1 MGLGMDIEAL
11 HREYNKR
18 SETYERLKDELIYT
32 LQQELESRQIPFHQI
47 TGRVKSF
54 DSLID
59 KARRQESDTPFETI
73 LDICG
78 VRVICLFLSDLRHVG
93 EIVESKFTINTIDDK
108 IYTKP
113 EDAFGYLSVHYIGS
127 LPATVSGPRYDGL
140 KELKFEIQ
148 LRTIAMHAWA
158 TVSHYLD
165 YKSPLA
171 IPSHLRK
178 DFNALSALFYVADTH
193 FEVFFRSSQQAK
205 EIAEEK
211 AESLPEIV
219 KEEINSDTLAAY
231 LVKKY
236 PDREHTEPETI
247 SKLVEELR
255 SVGYA
260 KIGQLDVALQR
271 STRAF
276 ETFEK
281 AHRPATKDARY
292 SDVGVVRVSLSI
304 ADPTYLNFRMHKEKY
319 PEEIRERYEEYRHLL
334 S

>member
-1 MGLGMDIEAL
+1 MDIASL
-11 HREYNKR
+11 RGEYEKR
-18 SETYERLKDELIYT
+18 SEMYKRLKDEVIYA
-32 LQQELESRQIPFHQI
+32 LEREIKSQQIPIHEI
-47 TGRVKSF
+47 TGRVKPF
-54 DSLID
+54 DSLVY

-78 VRVICLFLSDLRHVG
+78 IRIICLFLSDLQRIG
-93 EIVESKFTINTIDDK
+93 EIIESKFAIHAKDDK

-113 EDAFGYLSVHYIGS
+113 DDAFGYLSVHYVGS
-127 LPATVSGPRYDGL
+127 LPTTVSGPRYDDL
-140 KELKFEIQ
+140 KGLKFEIQ

-158 TVSHYLD
+158 TISHYLD

-178 DFNALSALFYVADTH
+178 DFNALSAMFYVADTH